1 MEILNKI
8 FHLDE
13 YGTTVKTEAY
23 AGFITF
29 FAMAYIIVVNP
40 SILVSAG
47 MPFEAAMAATIL
59 TAFTGTLV
67 MGIYANRPFAI
78 APFMGE
84 NAFIAFTVC
93 GIMGYS
99 WQTAL
104 GAIFLS
110 GILLILITVMG
121 GRKVLCESIPYNLK
135 CSFTAGIGL
144 FIILIGL
151 LNTGIIRIEGSFSPV
166 HIGYFYESNVLLAVI
181 GLLIILVLMVR
192 KVRAAIFIGLIF
204 TTIAAF
210 IFGLSPLP
218 EAVVSMPP
226 DITATF
232 MQMDVA
238 GALTFGMLS
247 VIFSIFIL
255 SFLDT
260 MTSIIGVSR
269 EGGLL
274 NEEGNLDDIEKPFL
288 VDSLANMAAPV
299 FGTTTCGVFI
309 ESASG
314 VTCGGRTGLVAVVIA
329 LLFAASLFFA
339 PLFAAIPAAA
349 SGAVLIA
356 VGFIMFRSIIDIDFK
371 DMTEYLPAIF
381 AVVMMSFT
389 YNIGIGIC
397 SAFVVYPIMKAVC
410 GRIQEVNRST
420 WLFFFLCLGFFIL
433 YPY

>member
-1 MEILNKI
+1 MDILNKI

-67 MGIYANRPFAI
+67 MGVYANRPFAI

-110 GILLILITVMG
+110 GILLMLITVLG

-135 CSFTAGIGL
+135 CSFTAGLGL

-166 HIGYFYESNVLLAVI
+166 HIGYFYETNVLLAVI

-210 IFGLSPLP
+210 VFGLSPLP

-226 DITATF
+226 DMTATF
-232 MQMDVA
+232 MQMDIA

-274 NEEGNLDDIEKPFL
+274 NVK
-288 VDSLANMAAPV
+288 
-299 FGTTTCGVFI
+299 
-309 ESASG
+309 
-314 VTCGGRTGLVAVVIA
+314 VTSMI
-329 LLFAASLFFA
+329 
-339 PLFAAIPAAA
+339 
-349 SGAVLIA
+349 
-356 VGFIMFRSIIDIDFK
+356 
-371 DMTEYLPAIF
+371 
-381 AVVMMSFT
+381 
-389 YNIGIGIC
+389 
-397 SAFVVYPIMKAVC
+397 
-410 GRIQEVNRST
+410 
-420 WLFFFLCLGFFIL
+420 
-433 YPY
+433 